1 MEELKSRVEKYLEK
15 AKPLFANLK
24 KNDVG
29 GVDEKILEH
38 FHDMAASYYS
48 DALSFY
54 EKGDYIDSLA
64 ALEYAEGW
72 LDAGAALGVFDVERE
87 V

>member
-1 MEELKSRVEKYLEK
+1 MEDLKSRVEKYLEK
-15 AKPLFANLK
+15 AKPLFVNLK
-24 KNDVG
+24 RNDVE

-38 FHDMAASYYS
+38 FHDMAVSYHS

-54 EKGDYIDSLA
+54 EKGDYINSLA

-72 LDAGAALGVFDVERE
+72 LDAGAALGVFDAVRE

>member
-1 MEELKSRVEKYLEK
+1 MLPDCRTEGD
-15 AKPLFANLK
+15 LFLVPKFDIK
-24 KNDVG
+24 KKDVKG
-29 GVDEKILEH
+29 IDEKTLNH
-38 FHDMAASYYS
+38 FHEMAMSYYQ

-54 EKGDYIDSLA
+54 EQGNYINSLA

-87 V
+87 L